1 MQVLFLLGGK
11 NSRFFPL
18 DSISHKAMVRIYGK
32 PLLEYT
38 IEDFKSIGIK
48 DIIIVIGQ
56 TGEVVKEYFGDGSNL
71 GVNIQYALQEEP
83 KGGGNAILCAK
94 DLINTDFVMQNPYH
108 IRQAEI
114 LNRMI
119 HRFEEQNL
127 DALIMGQKEE
137 NISEFGALVLEGKKI
152 KGIVEKPEKGQEPS
166 NYKITSTYFFRNE
179 FLEYLE
185 KEEEHEYSFEDA
197 IETFAKS
204 KEVEMF
210 EDETK
215 ESTPLKYAWHL
226 FGIRELLSQSQEG
239 YRASGSFV
247 AENAIVEDSV
257 IIDEGAKVFEGA
269 CVKGNTYIGKN
280 AVIGNNAV
288 VRDSDIGAG
297 VSIGVNSDITRSII
311 MEGTSSHGAG
321 FIGDSVIGPKNK
333 IAAGFITANKRTDR
347 LNIKTKIKDQKIDTG
362 INALGVVTGTEVK
375 FGINSSTMPGS
386 LIGEGSQVW
395 PGAIVHENLDVFTEL
410 KLTQTQEKK
419 SLIKKA

>member
-1 MQVLFLLGGK
+1 
-11 NSRFFPL
+11 
-18 DSISHKAMVRIYGK
+18 
-32 PLLEYT
+32 
-38 IEDFKSIGIK
+38 
-48 DIIIVIGQ
+48 
-56 TGEVVKEYFGDGSNL
+56 
-71 GVNIQYALQEEP
+71 
-83 KGGGNAILCAK
+83 
-94 DLINTDFVMQNPYH
+94 
-108 IRQAEI
+108 
-114 LNRMI
+114 
-119 HRFEEQNL
+119 
-127 DALIMGQKEE
+127 
-137 NISEFGALVLEGKKI
+137 
-152 KGIVEKPEKGQEPS
+152 
-166 NYKITSTYFFRNE
+166 
-179 FLEYLE
+179 
-185 KEEEHEYSFEDA
+185 
-197 IETFAKS
+197 
-204 KEVEMF
+204 MF